1 LTDRHEADA
10 GIRVDFDG
18 NVTDNV
24 TGDDGAGN
32 VDGPTELDG
41 IGESVDPA
49 IGMRMRSGLRW
60 SLLSTVLS
68 RMVNPLTGIILA
80 RILSPRDFGIFAVAL
95 IALNGLNSI
104 NELGVT
110 YAVVRWPGDLK
121 VAARTATTIAIGAS
135 VLIFIACFIAAPFFA
150 SELHTPEATGVLRLL
165 ALGVVIDGIA
175 SVPIGLLTRGFRQD
189 KRAIAEWSGFVVST
203 SVTVGLA
210 LTGFGAWSLA
220 WGRLAGTSVN
230 CGALYILAPERPRP
244 GWDKAVA
251 RDLLRFGVPLTGSSF
266 LVFAM
271 LNVDYLVV
279 GRELGTVALGYYA
292 LAFNLSSF
300 PWNLLSTAVRPI
312 AVPAFARF
320 QHDNIRLRE
329 VFLRWFHLLMSAT
342 VPICTL
348 LGVLALPLVT
358 VVYGSKWRPAASALV
373 FLAALGGL
381 RVAIDFCY
389 DLFVAV
395 GESRALVYIQG
406 LWLVALVPALTIG
419 ARHDGIQGVGIAH
432 VVVAAGII
440 APVYLFALRRRHG
453 LRPLA
458 VIGAVARP
466 LVGGF
471 FAAAAGV
478 AVMSRFSTDIGEL
491 AAGGIAILVVYGI
504 VGISV
509 RELRSLPR
517 MLSRRGGGIDGD
529 TAAAA

>member
-1 LTDRHEADA
+1 M
-10 GIRVDFDG
+10 
-18 NVTDNV
+18 
-24 TGDDGAGN
+24 TGDDAAGE
-32 VDGPTELDG
+32 VDG
-41 IGESVDPA
+41 IGETVDPG
-49 IGMRMRSGLRW
+49 ISTRMRSGLRW

-121 VAARTATTIAIGAS
+121 LAARTATTIAISAS

-150 SELHTPEATGVLRLL
+150 SALHTPAATGVLRLL
-165 ALGVVIDGIA
+165 ALGVVIDGVA

-203 SVTVGLA
+203 TVTIGLA
-210 LTGFGAWSLA
+210 IAGFGAWSLA
-220 WGRLAGTSVN
+220 WGRLAGNSVN
-230 CGALYILAPERPRP
+230 CGALYILAPSRPRP
-244 GWDKAVA
+244 GWDKSVA
-251 RDLLRFGVPLTGSSF
+251 RELLRFGIPLTGSSF

-320 QHDNIRLRE
+320 QHDSARLRE

-342 VPICTL
+342 VPVCTL

-358 VVYGSKWRPAASALV
+358 MVYGSKWRPAASALV

-395 GESRALVYIQG
+395 GESRVLVYIQG

-419 ARHDGIQGVGIAH
+419 ARRDGIQGVGIAH

-440 APVYLFALRRRHG
+440 VPVYLFALYRRHG
-453 LRPLA
+453 LRPGA
-458 VIGAVARP
+458 VLGAVARP

-471 FAAAAGV
+471 FAALAGV
-478 AVMSRFSTDIGEL
+478 ALMSRFSTDIGEL
-491 AAGGIAILVVYGI
+491 AAGGLGILVVYGI
-504 VGISV
+504 IGISV

-517 MLSRRGGGIDGD
+517 LLSRRGGGIDGD
-529 TAAAA
+529 PATAA